1 MRILSD
7 PKKSPPNKS
16 YDMEV
21 EARAGPGGH
30 EARSPPEDRLNRLAG
45 VFLINAHSEHLHP
58 DHVLF
63 QLPPKRARSRE
74 TVCTKFPCARQLVG
88 ASAAGTRPGRR
99 GHMPNGR

>member
-30 EARSPPEDRLNRLAG
+30 EARSPPEDRLNRLAD
-45 VFLINAHSEHLHP
+45 VFPI
-58 DHVLF
+58 
-63 QLPPKRARSRE
+63 KRTRSTPTPTTCSFRYL
-74 TVCTKFPCARQLVG
+74 Q
-88 ASAAGTRPGRR
+88 SALEAEKLL
-99 GHMPNGR
+99 